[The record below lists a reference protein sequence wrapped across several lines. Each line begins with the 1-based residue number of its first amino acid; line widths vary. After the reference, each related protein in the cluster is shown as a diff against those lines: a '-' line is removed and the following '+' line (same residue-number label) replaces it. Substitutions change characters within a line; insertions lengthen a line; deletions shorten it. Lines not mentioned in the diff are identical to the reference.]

1 MAPRNITEAVAAVRA
16 RRRALGLRSTETVL
30 HEREI
35 AVLDQAK
42 ERIGAASRSDVIRL
56 LIAKTDPETL
66 TPADMAKLDESAA

>member
-1 MAPRNITEAVAAVRA
+1 MARRSITEAVAAVRA

-35 AVLDQAK
+35 AILDQAK
-42 ERIGAASRSDVIRL
+42 ARIGAASRSDVIRL
-56 LIAKTDPETL
+56 LIAKADPRTL

>member
-66 TPADMAKLDESAA
+66 TSADMAKLDESAA